1 MAPATRVQLYDV
13 SAAHFTFVTT
23 KKPFQI
29 IDLERLCV
37 GLHRGVSAAIVAKL
51 HPLLC
56 PNRRHRIEQF
66 SHAYRWWVSIKDR
79 FNDVGRQQGKPHDA
93 RQV

>member
-1 MAPATRVQLYDV
+1 MARTTRIQIFDV
-13 SAAHFTFVTT
+13 VMAHFAFAIT

-29 IDLERLCV
+29 IDLKRLGA

-56 PNRRHRIEQF
+56 PNGRHRVEQF
-66 SHAYRWWVSIKDR
+66 CRAH
-79 FNDVGRQQGKPHDA
+79 
-93 RQV
+93 

>member
-1 MAPATRVQLYDV
+1 MALATRVQIFDV
-13 SAAHFTFVTT
+13 VVAYFAFVTT

-29 IDLERLCV
+29 IDLKRLCV
-37 GLHRGVSAAIVAKL
+37 GLHGGVSAAFVAKL

-66 SHAYRWWVSIKDR
+66 SHA
-79 FNDVGRQQGKPHDA
+79 
-93 RQV
+93 